1 MCLFLDF
8 DHENGV
14 PVPGTKDDSAVDYEL
29 FTTPATE
36 VKRITRSHS
45 TASVGTPNSGTD
57 SNSIHIY
64 SWVIFLHAFLSSAFF
79 QNKLFEKVLSG
90 IPSVSNSL
98 IQIRPDILLDLVW
111 VQTVCKVY
119 QQTTLRGRVNTYICI
134 ALTHFWVTS

>member
-57 SNSIHIY
+57 SNSSH
-64 SWVIFLHAFLSSAFF
+64 V
-79 QNKLFEKVLSG
+79 
-90 IPSVSNSL
+90 NSF
-98 IQIRPDILLDLVW
+98 PP
-111 VQTVCKVY
+111 
-119 QQTTLRGRVNTYICI
+119 G
-134 ALTHFWVTS
+134 

>member
-79 QNKLFEKVLSG
+79 KINFLRKFFQEYHQCQIV
-90 IPSVSNSL
+90 L

-111 VQTVCKVY
+111 VQNCLQSLSADNPTR
-119 QQTTLRGRVNTYICI
+119 Q
-134 ALTHFWVTS
+134 S